1 MKKKQ
6 RKYIFVVGGV
16 MSGVG
21 KGVASSSIGTI
32 MKARGLAVTA
42 LKIDPYINIDAG
54 TMNPT
59 EHGEVFV
66 LNDGDECDQDMGNYE
81 RFLDTELSKNNYMTT
96 GRVYL
101 DVIRR
106 ERNLEYKGKNV
117 EVVPDIPLEVIRRI
131 KKAADDADADVTLVE
146 VGGTI
151 GEYQNI
157 IFLEAARMLKA
168 KYPGDVAI
176 VMVSYLPIPS
186 KIGEMKTKPTQYA
199 ARSLNSV
206 GLQAD
211 IIIGRSQLPID
222 KKRKEKIATF
232 CNVLPDHVISAPDV
246 ESIYDVP
253 VNFERDNLGNI
264 LCKVLSIKNAK
275 TDLSKWKAFVR
286 KTKSP
291 KGEVRIAVVGKY
303 FDSGDFVLSDVYI
316 SVLEAIKISALSLGV
331 KAVIRYVNS
340 RNFEGPNG
348 RKAAADLRNYDAVLV
363 PGGFGST
370 GVEGKICAI
379 QYCRENKIPYFGLC
393 YGMQLMVIEFAR
405 NVVGLKDANT
415 TEINPET
422 KNPVIDIMEDQKKI
436 ISSGNYGATMRLGA
450 YPAMLKKGTVARKAY
465 NTETI
470 FERHRHRYEVNPAF
484 IETISAAGLVFSGT
498 SPTGKLM
505 EIAELPQ
512 NEHPFFVGTQFHP
525 EFKARPLLPHPL
537 FSAFIK
543 AAIKRGSET
552 RKPAI
557 LAQKVASPQVKE

>member
-1 MKKKQ
+1 
-6 RKYIFVVGGV
+6 

-32 MKARGLAVTA
+32 MKARGLNVTA

-66 LNDGDECDQDMGNYE
+66 LNDGDETDQDMGNYE
-81 RFLDTELSKNNYMTT
+81 RFLDQELSKSNYMTT
-96 GRVYL
+96 GRVYME
-101 DVIRR
+101 VIRR

-131 KKAADDADADVTLVE
+131 KKATEEANADVTLVE
-146 VGGTI
+146 IGGTI

-157 IFLEAARMLKA
+157 IFLEAARMMKA
-168 KYPGDVAI
+168 MYPGDVAI

-211 IIIGRSQLPID
+211 IIIGRSQMAID

-246 ESIYDVP
+246 ESIYEVP
-253 VNFERDNLGNI
+253 INFERDNLGNI
-264 LCKVLSIKNAK
+264 LCKVLSIKNGK
-275 TDLSKWKAFVR
+275 TDMSKWNSFVR
-286 KTKSP
+286 KNRSP

-316 SVLEAIKISALSLGV
+316 SVLEALKISAVHQGV

-340 RNFEGPNG
+340 KNFEGANG
-348 RKAAADLRNYDAVLV
+348 KKATSELKNYDAVLV

-370 GVEGKICAI
+370 GVEGKINAI
-379 QYCRENKIPYFGLC
+379 QYCREHNIPYFGLC

-405 NVVGLKDANT
+405 NVVGMKDAHT

-422 KNPVIDIMEDQKKI
+422 KFPVIDIMEEQKKVVAEGKFGG
-436 ISSGNYGATMRLGA
+436 SMRLGA
-450 YPAMLKKGTVARKAY
+450 YPALLKKGTLARKAY
-465 NTETI
+465 NTDTI
-470 FERHRHRYEVNPAF
+470 FERHRHRFEVNPMF
-484 IETISAAGLVFSGT
+484 IDQITKEGLVFSGT

-505 EIAELPQ
+505 EIAELPSSI
-512 NEHPFFVGTQFHP
+512 HPFFVGTQFHP
-525 EFKARPLLPHPL
+525 EFKARPLSPHPL

-543 AAIKRGSET
+543 AAVKRGSEI
-552 RKPAI
+552 RKPII
-557 LAQKVASPQVKE
+557 LAQQTQKPQVKE